1 MDTKINTKTN
11 QPSNLTKSVC
21 PTCQKKFE
29 GPYQYC
35 IYDGS
40 LLRGATQE
48 KSLAEF
54 RAEKKQEV
62 QDFYL
67 NLKNSSLETITERL
81 QDQDFY
87 FCFLREKGEEL
98 SPALFEKLPHPSY
111 PLTLI
116 QYLRISKKLGLLSVE
131 NVIQFSEHPLKKIR
145 DLSRTNEPNE
155 KPIAHL
161 KLLEP
166 PLSNQA

>member
-1 MDTKINTKTN
+1 MNTKTN
-11 QPSNLTKSVC
+11 TLIEKSIC

-40 LLRGATQE
+40 QLLGVSIE
-48 KSLAEF
+48 KSLEEF

-62 QDFYL
+62 QNFYL
-67 NLKNSSLETITERL
+67 NLKNSSMETITQKL

-98 SPALFEKLPHPSY
+98 SPTLFEKLPHPSY
-111 PLTLI
+111 PLTLL
-116 QYLRISKKLGLLSVE
+116 QYLKISKKLGLLSVE
-131 NVIQFSEHPLKKIR
+131 NVIQLSQHPLKKIR
-145 DLSRTNEPNE
+145 DLSSTNETNE

>member
-1 MDTKINTKTN
+1 MSQKTLN
-11 QPSNLTKSVC
+11 NLNAVVSHC

-40 LLRGATQE
+40 RLMGSAQTHD

-62 QDFYL
+62 ENFYL
-67 NLKNSSLETITERL
+67 SLKNTTFETITEKL

-98 SPALFEKLPHPSY
+98 SSALFEKLPHPSY
-111 PLTLI
+111 PLTLL
-116 QYLRISKKLGLLSVE
+116 QYLKISKKLGLLSVD
-131 NVIQFSEHPLKKIR
+131 NVISLSQHPLKKIR
-145 DLSRTNEPNE
+145 DLNSFNEPNA

-166 PLSNQA
+166 PLTNQA

>member
-1 MDTKINTKTN
+1 MSQKTLN
-11 QPSNLTKSVC
+11 NLNAIASHC

-40 LLRGATQE
+40 KLLGASQSIPE

-54 RAEKKQEV
+54 RAEKKLEV
-62 QDFYL
+62 ENFYL
-67 NLKNSSLETITERL
+67 SLKNTSIETVSQKL

-87 FCFLREKGEEL
+87 FCFLREKGEVISSE
-98 SPALFEKLPHPSY
+98 LFEKLPHPSY
-111 PLTLI
+111 PLTLL
-116 QYLRISKKLGLLSVE
+116 QYLKISKKLGLLSVD
-131 NVIQFSEHPLKKIR
+131 NVITLSQHPLKKIR
-145 DLSRTNEPNE
+145 DLSSLNEPNE
-155 KPIAHL
+155 KSISHL

-166 PLSNQA
+166 PLTNQA